1 METSA
6 LTKENFNT
14 NVDDKHVELFCLVW
28 LDVNVH
34 HNRDTEQKLRSIN
47 NNLKKFDDVKQCQ
60 EYIQQTSEKDQLILI
75 VSGSLGREIVPSI
88 HNYQQIISIYVYC
101 VDKEGNEKWSSKY
114 SKVK

>member
-1 METSA
+1 MATSA
-6 LTKENFNT
+6 LPKENVNT
-14 NVDDKHVELFCLVW
+14 NVDNKHLELFCLVW

-47 NNLKKFDDVKQCQ
+47 KNLKKFDDVKQCQ
-60 EYIQQTSEKDQLILI
+60 EYIQKTSEKDQLILI

-88 HNYQQIISIYVYC
+88 DNYQQILSIYVYC